1 MQAWRTAPAFHPNM
15 AAKILVIED
24 QAEIRRLIRWSLAE
38 TDHQVQEAPNGALG
52 LAMAQAIRPDLI
64 YLDVMMPGELDG
76 IAVCQQLRQDPA
88 TAGLLIVILSADA
101 SQDNKARALAAG
113 ANFFLPKPFSPAK
126 LLELTE
132 LLLRNKSQAPVD
144 PEAP

>member
-1 MQAWRTAPAFHPNM
+1 M
-15 AAKILVIED
+15 ASKILVIED
-24 QAEIRRLIRWSLAE
+24 QAEIRRLICWSLAE
-38 TDHQVQEAPNGALG
+38 TDHQVQEAPNGSLG

-64 YLDVMMPGELDG
+64 YLDVMMPGEIDG
-76 IAVCQQLRQDPA
+76 IEVCRQLRQDPA
-88 TAGLLIVILSADA
+88 TAAILIVILSADA

-132 LLLRNKSQAPVD
+132 LLLRNKVKAPED

>member
-1 MQAWRTAPAFHPNM
+1 M
-15 AAKILVIED
+15 ASKILVIED
-24 QAEIRRLIRWSLAE
+24 QAEIRRLIRWSLSD
-38 TDHQVQEAPNGALG
+38 TDHQVQEAPNGSLG
-52 LAMAQAIRPDLI
+52 LAMAKTIRPDLI
-64 YLDVMMPGELDG
+64 YLDVMMPGDVDG
-76 IAVCQQLRQDPA
+76 IAVCQQLRADP
-88 TAGLLIVILSADA
+88 TMAGMLIVILSADA

-132 LLLRNKSQAPVD
+132 LLLRKKAQTPVD